1 MKRILLLCL
10 TAGFMF
16 AAVAAWAQERT
27 VSGRVTAAEDG
38 SGIPGVNVVLKGT
51 TAGTVTDAS
60 GNYTLSVPSQGGTL
74 VFSFIGLIGQEVE
87 IGTRATVDVQ
97 LTQDVQ
103 QLTEIVVTAL
113 GEKKNAREV
122 VYANQTVSGD
132 ELLRNPNKNT
142 LEALRGK
149 TAGVRLTTGSGSV
162 GASTRIVL
170 RGESSLTGNN
180 NALIVVDGIPI
191 SNETTSGGT
200 GMSTSGYADHGNR
213 FNDINPDDIESV
225 TVLKGP
231 SATSLYGSRGASG
244 VLMITT
250 KKGSKKNGT
259 LSINYNGSYSQE
271 KAIIMLKRQNQFG
284 QGYDAAHFDSGENWS
299 WGPRFDG
306 VVRPWTNPVDP
317 DGDGVYQ
324 WLSRPYSNV
333 NDQLQDFFNIG
344 RTMNNSLSVSG
355 ANDAFTY
362 YISYS
367 NTDQKG
373 ILDNTVYKRNT
384 VTFNA
389 SAKLSKKIRS
399 DFKVSYAD
407 IDQNTAQE
415 GSRPFE
421 GNNAYAMVVQSPINI
436 PFDEV
441 RDYNSPFHDVDG
453 YWGSYSSVNP
463 YYILNEY
470 GNLAKIKNIL
480 GNFSMTYNILENLDI
495 TGRFGAN
502 IINTNVDTS
511 TPKFT
516 PATQLIW
523 GDNMV
528 LAHRN
533 QKHTSL
539 GEYVDYFKQN
549 LNLDMS
555 LMASYTKQLS
565 ETLKFDLTGGYNVF
579 QTEREIVQGSTV
591 GGLVV
596 PGVYNL
602 ANSTQTAKSTRVRE
616 KYRIVGILANAR
628 LGYKDA
634 LFLDVSARNDR
645 SSTLPSDGNSF
656 SYWAA
661 GASVILTDLLGVES
675 DVLSFVKL
683 RSSYGTTGKD
693 APLYQLSSEY
703 VGNPTIQ
710 TLGDYSIFFPLNGQP
725 GFTTGN
731 RIGNPNLKPEITT
744 TLEVGADIGLLKGK
758 VNLNYTYYSSVH
770 SKQIVDVSLP
780 RSSGY
785 TVMAGNL
792 GEMTNKGHEV
802 TLSLKPIDGMVQD
815 LSVEI
820 FGTYSKNIN
829 EVTKVS
835 DDTDEL
841 IVGGPFSPNAGVT
854 IVAKEGLPFGTF
866 KCIAPLTNAAG
877 QTVVD
882 GNTGLPLYTEEEQ
895 YFGSFQPD
903 YMASFGLNA
912 NFKGFGLN
920 VLFDVKQGGYFISQT
935 KFMTEFNG
943 TAAHTVTHDRQPFI
957 YPNSVIETSENT
969 YVNNDIE
976 ITEQDYFT
984 NYDIAPSEY
993 LIDASYVKLREIGL
1007 SYTLPKSILSK
1018 TPIKNAKIS
1027 FFGRNLKFWTPAEN
1041 AFADPEQVGGPALT
1055 GNSQGVETTQTPSA
1069 MSIGGSLQLQF

>member
-1 MKRILLLCL
+1 MLASSEL
-10 TAGFMF
+10 
-16 AAVAAWAQERT
+16 WAQEKT
-27 VSGRVTAAEDG
+27 VSGRLTSIEDG
-38 SGIPGVNVVLKGT
+38 SPLPGVNVVLKGT
-51 TAGTVTDAS
+51 TNGTATDADGRYS
-60 GNYTLSVPSQGGTL
+60 ISVPESGGTL
-74 VFSFIGLIGQEVE
+74 VFSFIGLTSQEVE
-87 IGTRATVDVQ
+87 IGNRTTVDVQ
-97 LTQDVQ
+97 MAQDVQ
-103 QLTEIVVTAL
+103 QLSEIVVTAT
-113 GEKKNAREV
+113 GVERNAREV
-122 VYANQTVSGD
+122 VYANQTVSSED
-132 ELLRNPNKNT
+132 LLSTPNKNT

-191 SNETTSGGT
+191 SNETTSGGV
-200 GMSTSGYADHGNR
+200 GSSTSGYADHGNR

-250 KKGSKKNGT
+250 KKGSKRAGGMT
-259 LSINYNGSYSQE
+259 INYNGSYSQE
-271 KAIIMLKRQNQFG
+271 KAIIMMKRQDQFG

-299 WGPRFDG
+299 WGPAFDG

-333 NDQLQDFFNIG
+333 DNQLEDFFNIG
-344 RTMNNSLSVSG
+344 RTMNNSISLSG
-355 ANDAFTY
+355 ANEAFTY
-362 YISYS
+362 YLSYS

-373 ILDNTVYKRNT
+373 ILDNTKYKRNT
-384 VTFNA
+384 ISFNA

-407 IDQNTAQE
+407 VDQNTAQE

-421 GNNAYAMVVQSPINI
+421 GNNAYAMVLQSPINI

-441 RDYNSPFHDVDG
+441 RDYNSPFHDVTSG

-470 GNLAKIKNIL
+470 GNLAKIKNLL
-480 GNFSMTYNILENLDI
+480 GSFAVTYNILENLDI

-502 IINTNVDTS
+502 LINTNVDTW

-516 PATQLIW
+516 PETQLIW
-523 GDNMV
+523 GDNMQ

-555 LMASYTKQLS
+555 VMATYSKPLS
-565 ETLKFDLTGGYNVF
+565 ETLKFDITGGYNVF
-579 QTEREIVQGSTV
+579 QTEREILEGSTV

-596 PGVYNL
+596 EGVYNL
-602 ANSTQTAKSTRVRE
+602 ANSTQSAKSDRSRD
-616 KYRIVGILANAR
+616 KYRIVGILGNAR
-628 LGYKDA
+628 LGFKDA
-634 LFLDVSARNDR
+634 LFLDLSARNDR

-656 SYWAA
+656 SYWSIGTSA
-661 GASVILTDLLGVES
+661 ILTDLLGVES
-675 DVLSFVKL
+675 DALSFIKL
-683 RSSYGTTGKD
+683 RASYGTTGKD
-693 APLYQLSSEY
+693 APLYQLNSVYE
-703 VGNPTIQ
+703 GNPNIQ
-710 TLGDYSIFFPLNGQP
+710 ALGDYSIFFPLNGQP

-731 RIGNPNLKPEITT
+731 RIGNPNLTPEKTT
-744 TLEVGADIGLLKGK
+744 TVEVGGDFGFFNEK
-758 VNLNYTYYSSVH
+758 VNLNYTYYSSIH
-770 SKQIVDVSLP
+770 SQQIVDVSLP

-785 TVMAGNL
+785 SVMAGNL

-820 FGTYSKNIN
+820 FGTYSKNIS

-835 DDTDEL
+835 DETDEL
-841 IVGGPFSPNAGVT
+841 IIGGPFSPNAGVT

-866 KCIAPLTNAAG
+866 KAIAPLTNAAG

-882 GNTGLPLYTEEEQ
+882 ENTGLPLYTEDEQ
-895 YFGSFQPD
+895 YLGSYQPD

-920 VLFDVKQGGYFISQT
+920 VLFDLKQGGYFISQT

-943 TAAHTVTHDRQPFI
+943 TAAHTVTYNREPFI
-957 YPNSVIETSENT
+957 FPNSVKQTGE
-969 YVNNDIE
+969 VNDIE

-984 NYDIAPSEY
+984 NYDIAASEY
-993 LIDASYVKLREIGL
+993 LIDASYVKLREVGL
-1007 SYTLPKSILSK
+1007 SYTMPKSILSG
-1018 TPIKNAKIS
+1018 TPIKNMRIS
-1027 FFGRNLKFWTPAEN
+1027 LFGRNLKFWVPSEN
-1041 AFADPEQVGGPALT
+1041 AFADPEQVGGPGLT
-1055 GNSQGVETTQTPSA
+1055 GNAQGVETTQTPSA
-1069 MSIGGSLQLQF
+1069 MSIGGSLQLTF